1 LRILRDRHD
10 TASGG
15 FTTRVCATRSEPDA
29 ALQVVADHLETFLAS
44 LDADPDAK
52 GFPAYVQREFYD
64 YLQCG
69 VLAHGFLRLGC
80 DTCHKE
86 LLLAFSCKRRGF
98 CPSCAGRRMAQTAT
112 HLVEQVIPWVPTRQW
127 VVSVPVPLR
136 YWMAASQELTAQV
149 HTIIRTTIGQY
160 YVNQAVTR
168 GVPRDK
174 VQPGSVTFIQRF
186 GSAINVNLHFHCV
199 FLEGVYLDRT
209 EAGLTPRFV
218 TGEPPTDADIAAV
231 ITKISHRVIRKLH
244 QLGYLEAGLDA
255 AVATGYD
262 PLRDDAPEL
271 ARTMAA
277 SVQQRLA
284 FGERTGQQVRRIGA
298 GFGSE
303 GERPLLSGALC
314 ASVHGFSL
322 HANTQVPAHRRDQLE
337 RLIRYTARGAVSL
350 ERLEQD
356 ANGDLVYTFTH
367 PWSDGTTGI
376 RLSPVELVEKL
387 AALVPLP
394 RVHLVRYSG
403 CLASHSHL
411 RGAIIPT
418 PRQQGIDEEATDT
431 GSPRWT
437 WARLLKRVFALDMA
451 RCPWCQRGVLRMIAA
466 ITHGEVIRKIL
477 QHLKL
482 SADPPP
488 IAPARVR
495 QEAFAWS
502 SA

>member
-1 LRILRDRHD
+1 
-10 TASGG
+10 
-15 FTTRVCATRSEPDA
+15 
-29 ALQVVADHLETFLAS
+29 
-44 LDADPDAK
+44 
-52 GFPAYVQREFYD
+52 
-64 YLQCG
+64 
-69 VLAHGFLRLGC
+69 
-80 DTCHKE
+80 
-86 LLLAFSCKRRGF
+86 
-98 CPSCAGRRMAQTAT
+98 MAQTAA
-112 HLVEQVIPWVPTRQW
+112 HLVEQVMAWVPTRQW

-186 GSAINVNLHFHCV
+186 DSAINVNLHCHCV
-199 FLEGVYLDRT
+199 FLEGLYLDRP
-209 EAGLTPRFV
+209 EAGFTPRFV
-218 TGEPPTDADIAAV
+218 TGEPPTDAEIAVV
-231 ITKISHRVIRKLH
+231 ITQISHRVIRKLR
-244 QLGYLEAGLDA
+244 QLGDLEAGLDA

-284 FGERTGQQVRRIGA
+284 FGERTGQQVRSIGA
-298 GFGSE
+298 GFGAE
-303 GERPLLSGALC
+303 GEAPRLTGPRC
-314 ASVHGFSL
+314 ASVQGFSL

-350 ERLEQD
+350 ERLAQD

-376 RLSPVELVEKL
+376 RLSPVELLEKL

-394 RVHLVRYSG
+394 RVHLVRYGG
-403 CLASHSHL
+403 CLAPHSHL

-418 PRQQGIDEEATDT
+418 PRQQGLEEQEDRTA
-431 GSPRWT
+431 SPRWS

-451 RCPWCQRGVLRMIAA
+451 CCPWCRRGTLRIIAA

>member
-1 LRILRDRHD
+1 M
-10 TASGG
+10 
-15 FTTRVCATRSEPDA
+15 E
-29 ALQVVADHLETFLAS
+29 
-44 LDADPDAK
+44 
-52 GFPAYVQREFYD
+52 RELYD

-80 DTCHKE
+80 DTCKHE

-98 CPSCAGRRMAQTAT
+98 CPSCAGRRMAQTAA
-112 HLVEQVIPWVPTRQW
+112 HLVERVIPWVPTRQW
-127 VVSVPVPLR
+127 VVSVPIQLR
-136 YWMAASQELTAQV
+136 YWMASSQDLTAMV

-160 YVNQAVTR
+160 YVNKAVTR
-168 GVPRDK
+168 GFERANM
-174 VQPGSVTFIQRF
+174 QPGSVTFIQRF

-231 ITKISHRVIRKLH
+231 ITKISHRVMRKLR

-255 AVATGYD
+255 TVATDYD

-277 SVQQRLA
+277 SVQQRIA

-337 RLIRYTARGAVSL
+337 RLIRSTARGAVSL

-376 RLSPVELVEKL
+376 RLSPVELLEKL

-394 RVHLVRYSG
+394 RVHLVRYGG

-451 RCPWCQRGVLRMIAA
+451 RCPWCQRGALRIIAA

>member
-1 LRILRDRHD
+1 MAPAIATYEPRDPSQ
-10 TASGG
+10 T
-15 FTTRVCATRSEPDA
+15 
-29 ALQVVADHLETFLAS
+29 LLYQVVADHLETFLAS
-44 LDADPDAK
+44 LDADLDAR
-52 GFPAYVQREFYD
+52 GLPAYVEREFYD

-80 DTCHKE
+80 DTCHQE

-98 CPSCAGRRMAQTAT
+98 CPSCAGRRMAQTAA
-112 HLVEQVIPWVPTRQW
+112 HLVEQVLPWVPTRQW
-127 VVSVPVPLR
+127 VVSVPVPVL

-160 YVNQAVTR
+160 YVNQAVAR
-168 GVPRDK
+168 GVPRAK
-174 VQPGSVTFIQRF
+174 VHPGSVTFLQRF
-186 GSAINVNLHFHCV
+186 GSALNVNLHFHCV
-199 FLEGVYLDRT
+199 FLEGVYLDR
-209 EAGLTPRFV
+209 ADHGLKPRFV
-218 TGEPPTDADIAAV
+218 TAEPPSDADIAAV
-231 ITKISHRVIRKLH
+231 VQKISHRVIRTLRR
-244 QLGYLEAGLDA
+244 LGYLEAGTDDV
-255 AVATGYD
+255 VATGHD

-284 FGERTGQQVRRIGA
+284 CGERAGQRVRRIGA
-298 GFGSE
+298 GFGVD
-303 GERPLLSGALC
+303 GETPTLTGPRC
-314 ASVHGFSL
+314 ASVQGFSL

-350 ERLEQD
+350 ERLTQD

-376 RLSPVELVEKL
+376 RLAPLELLEKL

-394 RVHLVRYSG
+394 RMHLVRYGG
-403 CLASHSHL
+403 CLAPHSHL

-418 PRQQGIDEEATDT
+418 PRQQGMEAEAATNT
-431 GSPRWT
+431 ASPRWS

-451 RCPWCQRGVLRMIAA
+451 RCPFCQQGTLRIIAA
-466 ITHGEVIRKIL
+466 ITQGEVIRKIL
-477 QHLKL
+477 RHLKL
-482 SADPPP
+482 AADPPP
-488 IAPARVR
+488 LAPARLR